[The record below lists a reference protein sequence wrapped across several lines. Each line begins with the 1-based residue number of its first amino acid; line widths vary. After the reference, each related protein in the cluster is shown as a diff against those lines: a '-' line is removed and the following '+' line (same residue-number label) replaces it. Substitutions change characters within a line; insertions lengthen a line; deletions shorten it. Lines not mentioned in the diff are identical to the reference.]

1 MKDRS
6 MKPRARGP
14 ADSAE
19 RAGAAAPDLP
29 GADDDPR
36 QAPVQEHRER
46 EALEQLRR
54 KRGRGARADP
64 NRGRAR

>member
-6 MKPRARGP
+6 RKPRGRAP
-14 ADSAE
+14 ANPP
-19 RAGAAAPDLP
+19 AGDAPPDLP

-54 KRGRGARADP
+54 KGGRGARADP